1 MTDLLL
7 PILLSVGIGGLT
19 VFLVYLNWKILKV
32 SEAILQINV
41 DLLKET
47 IIIKQET
54 RRVKEISVQVHIE
67 TRKVR
72 KALGTPPEPSP
83 SDNYFKF

>member
-1 MTDLLL
+1 MMTDLLL

-72 KALGTPPEPSP
+72 KALGTPEPRP